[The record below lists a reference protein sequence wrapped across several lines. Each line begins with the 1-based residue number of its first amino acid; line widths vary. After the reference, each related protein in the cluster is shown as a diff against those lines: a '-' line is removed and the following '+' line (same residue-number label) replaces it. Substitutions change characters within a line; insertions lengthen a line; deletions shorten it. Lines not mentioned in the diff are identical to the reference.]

1 MLEPFEK
8 YALGIM
14 SQIEKQF
21 KSEFPEVTLESY
33 GVVDVLRLDSP
44 DKWTFP
50 CRMTLPCG
58 QWYCKELQIRDDV
71 TLEELAQYAQG
82 KVLRLKQRLREGL
95 ARDGKDIE
103 SVFQDGHLDE
113 LTQEDDNVKRSTP

>member
-1 MLEPFEK
+1 MLKPFEK
-8 YALGIM
+8 YALSIM
-14 SQIEKQF
+14 NQIEKQF

-71 TLEELAQYAQG
+71 TLEELAQYTQE
-82 KVLRLKQRLREGL
+82 KVLQLRQRLHKGL
-95 ARDGKDIE
+95 ARDGKDIR
-103 SVFQDGHLDE
+103 SVSQGGNLDE
-113 LTQEDDNVKRSTP
+113 LTQEDNNVKRSTP